1 MAPIPYNE
9 NLRRI
14 TPLPYIENLP
24 NAIEKGGGVEG
35 EGGRMKKGWN
45 ERLNRMEERNG
56 GQ

>member
-14 TPLPYIENLP
+14 TPLPYSENLP
-24 NAIEKGGGVEG
+24 YAIEKGGEVEG
-35 EGGRMKKGWN
+35 EGGRMRKGWN